1 MLNFKIG
8 DTVIIKPTLN
18 TTNNMINDDIK
29 QFYNI
34 DNTPEKNTN
43 FVRYDDKSRIQVEAP
58 QHLKDA
64 VNLEYFNN
72 IPILNVTLEHLVS
85 NDYTI

>member
-1 MLNFKIG
+1 
-8 DTVIIKPTLN
+8 
-18 TTNNMINDDIK
+18 MINDDIK
-29 QFYNI
+29 QFYNVN
-34 DNTPEKNTN
+34 NTPEKNTN

-58 QHLKDA
+58 QHSKDV

-72 IPILNVTLEHLVS
+72 IPILEVSLEHLVI